1 MTKYNQ
7 QFKQQVVDFYF
18 THHENLPQ
26 TLRRFGLVR
35 QTVRRW
41 IARFRYAGSSG
52 LAVLHT
58 KRIYTPKFKWQ
69 VVQAVRNGE
78 FSAEEASLR
87 FGIANSG
94 IISQWLKAVAK
105 DGIKGL
111 EPKPKGRKPMT
122 MKRPKYAKMPPPPK
136 TEEDRLRLR
145 ILELEAEVAYLKKLD
160 EIIRREEERQRK
172 VSKR

>member
-1 MTKYNQ
+1 MQIK
-7 QFKQQVVDFYF
+7 FKQQVVDFYF

-26 TLRRFGLVR
+26 TLHRFGLVR

-41 IARFRYAGSSG
+41 IAQFRYAGSNG

-94 IISQWLKAVAK
+94 IISQWLKVAAE

-111 EPKPKGRKPMT
+111 EPKGRKPMST
-122 MKRPKYAKMPPPPK
+122 KRPKYAKMPPPPK
-136 TEEDRLRLR
+136 TEEERLRLR